1 LHWLR
6 FRANSAPSR
15 HAGVKMDR
23 ESEVG
28 LEFSDFYVTREAPAH
43 MCSSWRRLPL
53 DALTVEVATQTH

>member
-1 LHWLR
+1 VHWVR

-28 LEFSDFYVTREAPAH
+28 EFSNFHVTREAPAH
-43 MCSSWRRLPL
+43 MCSSWWRLPL